1 MNSFLLIFTL
11 LVFQFSLI
19 AQQNTEN
26 WIETDAKILEV
37 HNKIKAKSTRA
48 FATVSFTATDGNQYE
63 SQVELLAI
71 PLFGTTKSVGD
82 SVSILYNP
90 ETPVLAKSVATGFLE
105 QYGLYLLI
113 GAGILFSF
121 TRLKRAYTSKN
132 TDN

>member
-1 MNSFLLIFTL
+1 MKQILILTLFIAPSLLF
-11 LVFQFSLI
+11 

-26 WIETDAKILEV
+26 WIETEAKILEV

-48 FATVSFTATDGNQYE
+48 FATISFTANDGNQYE

-90 ETPVLAKSVATGFLE
+90 ETPILAKSVGTGFLE

-121 TRLKRAYTSKN
+121 TRLKKAYTSKN
-132 TDN
+132 SAD